1 MVKVSLNTAT
11 AADLEQLPGIGPSK
25 ALAIVADRRRNG
37 RYRIIE
43 DLSRVRGIGAATI
56 ERLRSLVTVR

>member
-1 MVKVSLNTAT
+1 LNTAT
-11 AADLEQLPGIGPSK
+11 AADLEQLPGIGPAK
-25 ALAIVADRRRNG
+25 ALAIVEDRRRNG
-37 RYRIIE
+37 RYGTIE